1 VDHPDPTPVIRIP
14 EIQYHP
20 KPLEDNSHPTRL
32 KVPPIPDPQ
41 FKVGQ
46 LVQWA
51 QDNYSDQGQ
60 IASAQYDGLWVY
72 EVKESGSIELVS
84 LAENRLSAPDIAL
97 PFKVSI
103 IGREVQVFDS
113 VTGELMG
120 SGAVEKVELK
130 SEEWEYLIRRGNCG
144 SFEATDV
151 RLVLVSNVPQRCITM
166 AQPDTFTPI
175 VLPTPTPAPTPAP
188 DAIPIPEPDR
198 DYEKGFLVRWVVGGG
213 GVHQGGIIDY
223 HLDANNKWVYD
234 IAYGGKGSVWKA
246 LEQNRVLLVTSD
258 SLPYQTRVE
267 GYPVKFIDLAT
278 GSMLGEGIVEGGE
291 QMAAGWEYDI
301 LVGTCEV
308 IRPPAGSR
316 LVLVQA
322 LANPFECEG
331 PASTPVPTVEP
342 TPVPVPTQTPIPT
355 TEPDPTDR
363 PELGPTPTPTTEP
376 PATPEPTPE
385 PTEEPTPTP
394 EPQRELYTALL
405 TVEAT
410 QGATGSYTY
419 TDFTVDFVGASG
431 DSFSFSGGIID
442 TEEEDYVYIASDSGA
457 DCYSGGIPT
466 IEQSISWPGCLSAL
480 PFEAEGSY
488 EVHLITVPPE
498 IDAAWSMAVFQG
510 SYSEDGTR
518 TLLVADLG
526 GQEQSQ
532 VRSEEVRTLTACGDF
547 FENPPGYAECE

>member
-84 LAENRLSAPDIAL
+84 LAENRLSVPDIAL

-120 SGAVEKVELK
+120 SGAVERVELK

-363 PELGPTPTPTTEP
+363 PEPGPTPTLTPT
-376 PATPEPTPE
+376 
-385 PTEEPTPTP
+385 PTPTP
-394 EPQRELYTALL
+394 EPPEENPEPAPVVLYHDFPVIEEYIQGEKTNFAFNDFSLL
-405 TVEAT
+405 GEDPDCCSPMTSINGGLVVTDNSVRWYVRA
-410 QGATGSYTY
+410 SYNEYASQLDGPAIECHRGTRLWPWRF
-419 TDFTVDFVGASG
+419 DETVDH
-431 DSFSFSGGIID
+431 I
-442 TEEEDYVYIASDSGA
+442 DSG
-457 DCYSGGIPT
+457 C
-466 IEQSISWPGCLSAL
+466 
-480 PFEAEGSY
+480 
-488 EVHLITVPPE
+488 
-498 IDAAWSMAVFQG
+498 
-510 SYSEDGTR
+510 
-518 TLLVADLG
+518 
-526 GQEQSQ
+526 
-532 VRSEEVRTLTACGDF
+532 
-547 FENPPGYAECE
+547 